1 MDDAQ
6 RADNLI
12 GELLRRLTI
21 MKAVAA
27 FLLLGASALAGEPKV
42 HRDLAYAEPKNERQT
57 LDVYAPAE
65 GKDHPVVFWIHGGG
79 WQTGDKSSVQD
90 KPQAFVDRG
99 FVFVSTN
106 YRLLPQVD
114 METIIRDIA
123 KSLGW
128 VHKHIAEYG
137 GDPKRILVM
146 GHSAGAQL
154 AALVSI
160 DDRYLKAEGVP
171 FDVLKGCVPVDGDTY
186 DVPAIIETGETR
198 RRVHGQPQP
207 KFGHREKFGNDSEK
221 HRNLSAVT
229 HVAKGKGI
237 PPFLILYVADHPDT
251 SAQAQRLGT
260 VLKDA
265 GIPAKVFGA
274 QETNHSRIDANL
286 GTSDDPATKALFEF
300 VSKALNN

>member
-1 MDDAQ
+1 MNGSQ
-6 RADNLI
+6 RANDLVVD
-12 GELLRRLTI
+12 LRRRLTI
-21 MKAVAA
+21 MKVVAA
-27 FLLLGASALAGEPKV
+27 FLLLGASAFASEPKV
-42 HRDLAYAEPKNERQT
+42 YRDLAYAEPKNERQT

-65 GKDHPVVFWIHGGG
+65 GKEHPVVFWIHGGG
-79 WQTGDKSSVQD
+79 WQMGNKSSVGE
-90 KPQAFVDRG
+90 KPRAFVDRG

-106 YRLLPQVD
+106 YRFFPIVD
-114 METIIRDIA
+114 METIVRDVA

-128 VHKHIAEYG
+128 VQKHIAEYG
-137 GDPKRILVM
+137 GDPTRIFVM

-186 DVPAIIETGETR
+186 DVPAIIETAETR

-207 KFGHREKFGNDSEK
+207 KFGHREKFGNDPEK
-221 HRNLSAVT
+221 HRDLSAVT

-237 PPFLILYVADHPDT
+237 PPFLILHVADHPDT
-251 SAQAQRLGT
+251 AAQAQRLGN

-265 GIPAKVFGA
+265 GISAQVFGA
-274 QETNHSRIDANL
+274 QATNHTRLDANL
-286 GTSDDPATKALFEF
+286 GTPNDPATKALFEF
-300 VSKALNN
+300 VNEALNK